1 MLKRSF
7 LFALGLGIAT
17 SAVIGL
23 LDTYL
28 PYSETKIRV
37 MDAVAVLGALLAGLA
52 YPQGVHTGRGAP
64 WFGFWAMAANF
75 AIYVTFWYVCLKLTA
90 WAYRRRHGYHAGQMP
105 VRRG

>member
-37 MDAVAVLGALLAGLA
+37 MDAVAVLGALLAGLGDLRLFVPA
-52 YPQGVHTGRGAP
+52 R
-64 WFGFWAMAANF
+64 
-75 AIYVTFWYVCLKLTA
+75 L
-90 WAYRRRHGYHAGQMP
+90 RRAGDDDFD
-105 VRRG
+105 